1 MSTDKRGWTK
11 HRDSVR
17 RALVVLAGALV
28 IATTTLAPATTH
40 QQALAFGPQFSVSPF
55 IVSPGQPFTA
65 TLKGISG
72 SNFCGSSPEG
82 TGYYIDILLQN
93 LEMELAVP
101 VAGSPSETGIDP
113 RTVGDVTITTRPV
126 PDWFPLGTHL
136 AVAYCR
142 APDGGWTSNNVP
154 ARDIQVVAAGTAP
167 RQESGAVATE
177 PAEEPAVAPEPSD
190 TPVAATDTDTETD
203 PATENQQSARAS
215 PMPAQ
220 TIGFTV
226 KESPETGKNQLYV
239 EGVVPVWTTTVTA
252 YIYSGTWETP
262 ITTFTISSGPFSQ
275 LIELPGSVST
285 GDYTLRVESERGCP
299 PESRT
304 CRMSTETAI
313 SVAPSSIDVLGY
325 SVPRDATG
333 SSPALTY
340 SLLGLSILGL
350 VLAVAGFVLYRR
362 ASAGSAKPS
371 S

>member
-1 MSTDKRGWTK
+1 MSTGKKAWGNR
-11 HRDSVR
+11 RDSVR
-17 RALVVLAGALV
+17 RVLSVLAGALL
-28 IATTTLAPATTH
+28 IATTTTLAPATTH
-40 QQALAFGPQFSVSPF
+40 QQALAFGPQFSISPF
-55 IVSPGQPFTA
+55 TVSPGQPFTA

-113 RTVGDVTITTRPV
+113 RTVGDVSITTRPV

-167 RQESGAVATE
+167 SQGSGTATTE
-177 PAEEPAVAPEPSD
+177 PAEEPTVAPETLDEP
-190 TPVAATDTDTETD
+190 AAAAETDTEPERSTR
-203 PATENQQSARAS
+203 SS
-215 PMPAQ
+215 PLPAQ
-220 TIGFTV
+220 TIGLTV
-226 KESPETGKNQLYV
+226 RQSPESGKNQLYV
-239 EGVVPVWTTTVTA
+239 QGVVPVWTTTVTA
-252 YIYSGTWETP
+252 YIYTGTWETP
-262 ITTFTISSGPFSQ
+262 ITTFTINGGPFSQ
-275 LIELPGSVST
+275 PIELPGSVFA

-299 PESRT
+299 PESRM

-313 SVAPSSIDVLGY
+313 SVTASSIEVLGY
-325 SVPRDATG
+325 SIPRDTAG
-333 SSPALTY
+333 SSAALTA
-340 SLLGLSILGL
+340 SLIGLSILGI
-350 VLAVAGFVLYRR
+350 VLAGAGFGLYRR
-362 ASAGSAKPS
+362 ASARFAKPS

>member
-1 MSTDKRGWTK
+1 MSTGKKAWGNR
-11 HRDSVR
+11 RDSVR
-17 RALVVLAGALV
+17 RALSVLAGALL
-28 IATTTLAPATTH
+28 IATTTTLAPATTH
-40 QQALAFGPQFSVSPF
+40 QQALAFGPQFSISPF
-55 IVSPGQPFTA
+55 TVSPGQPFTA

-113 RTVGDVTITTRPV
+113 RTVGDVSITTRPV

-167 RQESGAVATE
+167 SQGSGTATTE
-177 PAEEPAVAPEPSD
+177 PAEEPTVAPETLDEP
-190 TPVAATDTDTETD
+190 AAAAETD
-203 PATENQQSARAS
+203 IEPERSTRSS

-226 KESPETGKNQLYV
+226 KNSPESGKNQLYV
-239 EGVVPVWTTTVTA
+239 EGVVPTWATEVKVYLVAGSTETVLLDLNINSGAFSQAVTVPGTTTTGTYLLRAESWRNCPPPRECRMTSEKTVTVTA
-252 YIYSGTWETP
+252 N
-262 ITTFTISSGPFSQ
+262 
-275 LIELPGSVST
+275 SV
-285 GDYTLRVESERGCP
+285 
-299 PESRT
+299 
-304 CRMSTETAI
+304 
-313 SVAPSSIDVLGY
+313 DVLGY

-333 SSPALTY
+333 SSSALAA
-340 SLLGLSILGL
+340 SLIGLSILGL
-350 VLAVAGFVLYRR
+350 VLAVAGFGLYRR
-362 ASAGSAKPS
+362 ASGGSATPS